1 MIRLNRMASYVLV
14 MLAAGLSAACDE
26 PVDPTLPT
34 AEEIEA
40 HYEYEGRLDGELT
53 GNVALVTVYQSALQL
68 RRGGTLWAKVG
79 PYIFLFTEETFQLLE
94 DHPGLAGVRVVTK
107 VGDGTE
113 VARALLTRDELTG
126 VLWRRSLNIAGLARR
141 DGTNRVTLLDDLVRW
156 GESHTEYEYNP
167 RYIRR

>member
-1 MIRLNRMASYVLV
+1 
-14 MLAAGLSAACDE
+14 MLAAGLSAACEE

-40 HYEYEGRLDGELT
+40 YYEYEGSLDGELT

-94 DHPGLAGVRVVTK
+94 DHPGLAGATHQRRADRCPLATIAEHRRIGAPGRHESRDA
-107 VGDGTE
+107 VGRSG
-113 VARALLTRDELTG
+113 ALG
-126 VLWRRSLNIAGLARR
+126 
-141 DGTNRVTLLDDLVRW
+141 
-156 GESHTEYEYNP
+156 
-167 RYIRR
+167 